1 MKIRYSADVCIF
13 IVERTPTPTP
23 TPTACRFK
31 KGTENHF
38 FNGIQHLMHKKT
50 LYGTE
55 ARQKLLSGI
64 NKGTDAVKVTLGP
77 DGRNVLV
84 AEVVEYNYAAHN
96 LPIEVTKDGYKVT
109 QRFGLEDF
117 FERAGFTLLKEC
129 AQKSVDQSGDGTT
142 STCVLMRHLVAEGIK
157 AIDAGA
163 NPMQLK
169 KEIEAAVARVVSVLR
184 TRAIQVRGDNE
195 KLFQI
200 ATISANNDEEMGR
213 LVADAFKKI
222 GHEGVVDIEAGKSVT
237 TEIKI
242 ASGYR
247 FDQSWVH
254 PYFMTNG
261 AKQLVEFENPLIL
274 LYNRVVTHHAQVMR
288 AMEIATKAGRPV
300 LIICPGA
307 QDEGLAFFISN
318 VLQKKF
324 ACCVVKAPGIGDS
337 QREEMEDIAILT
349 GATFMADNRGND
361 MKNIQLEDFGTAK
374 KIIVTREETIIIEG
388 DSDKRALDGLITELR
403 INKAAVKNEDE
414 AAPIEKRIAKL
425 TGGVA
430 VIQVGAATDTEMK
443 EKMDRFDD
451 SVRAVKSAIAE
462 GYTVGGGTAFLR
474 IGSGSKIVDSA
485 MAMILRQICFNIGLQ
500 PKEWWQFWKP
510 KHIFD
515 QVKGATGNM
524 GYNAKTGKV
533 EDLIE
538 AGVLDPVKVLR
549 CALQNAASG
558 AAMILTAECLI
569 VDHY

>member
-1 MKIRYSADVCIF
+1 
-13 IVERTPTPTP
+13 
-23 TPTACRFK
+23 
-31 KGTENHF
+31 
-38 FNGIQHLMHKKT
+38 MHKKT
-50 LYGTE
+50 LYGRE
-55 ARQKLLSGI
+55 AREKLLSGI
-64 NKGTDAVKVTLGP
+64 NKITDAVAVTLGP
-77 DGRNVLV
+77 QGRNVLV
-84 AEVVEYNYAAHN
+84 AQVVEHNYQTHS
-96 LPIEVTKDGYKVT
+96 LPIEVTKDGYRVT
-109 QRFGLEDF
+109 QRFDLEDF
-117 FERAGFTLLKEC
+117 FERAGIVLVKEC

-142 STCVLMRHLVAEGIK
+142 STCVLMRHMVAEGNKEIQ
-157 AIDAGA
+157 AGA
-163 NPMQLK
+163 NPMALK
-169 KEIEAAVARVVSVLR
+169 KEIDAGVARVVSVLK
-184 TRAIQVRGDNE
+184 TRAIQVRNDNE
-195 KLFQI
+195 KLFHI
-200 ATISANNDEEMGR
+200 ATISANNDVEMGR

-242 ASGYR
+242 APGYR

-274 LYNRVVTHHAQVMR
+274 LYNRVITHHSQVMR
-288 AMEIATKAGRPV
+288 AMEIVHKAARPL

-324 ACCVVKAPGIGDS
+324 ACCVVKAPGIGDT
-337 QREEMEDIAILT
+337 QREEMEDLAILT
-349 GATFMADNRGND
+349 GATFMADNRGSD
-361 MKNIQLEDFGTAK
+361 MKGIEPRNFGSAK
-374 KIIVTREETIIIEG
+374 KVIVTREETIIIEG
-388 DSDKRALDGLITELR
+388 ETDQKALEDLVNELR
-403 INKAAVKNEDE
+403 MNKALVKNEDE

-462 GYTVGGGTAFLR
+462 GYTVGAGTAFLR

-485 MAMILRQICFNIGLQ
+485 MAMILRQICSNIGIT
-500 PKEWWQFWKP
+500 PKRWWEFWKT

-515 QVKGATGNM
+515 QVKDATGNM

-549 CALQNAASG
+549 CALQNAASS
-558 AAMILTAECLI
+558 AAMVLTTECLI